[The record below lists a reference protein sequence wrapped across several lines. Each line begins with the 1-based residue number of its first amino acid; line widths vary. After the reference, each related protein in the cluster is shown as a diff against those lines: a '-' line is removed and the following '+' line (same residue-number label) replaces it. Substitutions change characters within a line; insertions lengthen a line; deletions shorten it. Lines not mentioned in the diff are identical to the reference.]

1 MTIIGLRLREHS
13 ANIGANREAQ
23 RFNASAGLKIGGCIV
38 ALTNELR
45 SLFRGSLFGLLFIFS
60 ASSLADAIEQI
71 VQVEGEEVA
80 VGPEAT
86 NAFFDVIYTTN
97 PVEEQA
103 TGLELRIFYDSTVVQ
118 VAPGSAGKVDAGD
131 FIVGVEYEITKSGT
145 TDFTAI
151 GAADS
156 EKGTRFTATGAGE
169 GSGQAEEVCKPETQ
183 TCFNDE
189 LASLLTG
196 YQDLADESNQDSDES
211 TDRVILAAYAYFG
224 QGLGFPGDEL
234 DFPVVL
240 FSQNF
245 KKAVPTFEGRTAI
258 NFIATPGSGNTS
270 KVPEGFGIRFKGDEI
285 KPEISLAESSLTIS
299 AQGPLTSEENSQEL
313 VDYIATITVSDN
325 RDELTSENIEAYV
338 EDEVSGELVKAPE
351 GFAPGTYEV
360 TLVAV
365 DLSGNESDPVVLTL
379 TVVDDV
385 APVIAGAVDVTFE
398 ATGPNGISSED
409 PIVTAFGDSVTAL
422 DAVSG
427 EAEVIATVGGEA
439 LPAYFPL
446 GPTTVDLSAQ
456 DASGNPATSSLVVTV
471 QDTTKPVIVSAAGL
485 TLEATGPTGY
495 TGTTDEVTMA
505 IEVTDLVDPAPVVT
519 LAEGVSTPFPL
530 GTTLVAVTVT
540 DSAGNAVQGTVPV
553 TVADTTGPTFAGA
566 NTLILTVNEEAPV
579 ASSDER
585 VTAWLEGI
593 SASDLVDGEVE
604 FTYSALPEK
613 FEVGETIVIFT
624 ATDAAGNKSDKEVI
638 VLVAVGPSVKVAD
651 PITVVSVDGEAVPAS
666 QPLIAAFI
674 EAATATDFSGN
685 TLDVTNDAP
694 GSFAVGE
701 ETVVTFTAVDADDRQ
716 GQNTSTVTIVIAS
729 GDNDTDGD
737 GIDDLYEVEEGLDPN
752 DAEDGEGDA
761 DGDGR
766 SNLDEYLE
774 GKDPNAD
781 DVEPVVTAPA
791 DVTVNST
798 GLVTKVA
805 LGDATAE
812 DVLDGE
818 LTATPDNP
826 GPYAPGSYTIVWSAT
841 DAAGNVGLDEQML
854 VVRPQVTTVPKVRTA
869 EGKTVMLDV
878 VLNGAAPAYPVEI
891 PVTLGGTATIEEDY
905 TVDAEMVTIAEG
917 RKGML
922 TLTILTD
929 ELEGEGAET
938 IEVMLVDPAA
948 NAVLGSAKMSTITIV
963 EEAAPP
969 VLKITVMQGDSK
981 GKRVSA
987 GGGDV
992 TAMVSIVD
1000 PNGEHTIDWSGSNEG
1015 LESSTGTDTDTF
1027 TFDPSA
1033 LEAGSYDLVAAV
1045 TDSGIA
1051 DTTFTIGVT
1060 VQVAAEEVEADSDGD
1075 GIPDSKDASD
1085 QGNVIALN
1093 ADEGT
1098 AAAQADEGVS
1108 IVIGDVA
1115 NSSGNAGIGITEE
1128 QLATTSGG
1136 DDADYDYPAG
1146 ILDFEVQDLAEP
1158 GTSFRIVIPLAAAVP
1173 EGGVLRKFTE
1183 ANGWNDFVVDDNNA
1197 VASALGED
1205 GACPDLGSEL
1215 YVAGL
1220 TAGDTCMQLTL
1231 QDGGPNDADG
1241 EVNGS
1246 YKDPSGIA
1254 EATPVQV
1261 VEINADGYRSR
1272 KKVGG
1277 GCSVVEG
1284 SSDAGL
1290 LVLML
1295 LGLAGLLRRRIT
1307 AA

>member
-1 MTIIGLRLREHS
+1 MIKSYQRLKTGALALIFAGVTQGALGAEQTITTDPSNTDVKAGQTGIALALGYSSTDNEQTTGLGVKIFFDSSQVTFVSLASSAEVEDFIIGITETPDSISMDSDNLDDDPKTDMF
-13 ANIGANREAQ
+13 ANIAVSS
-23 RFNASAGLKIGGCIV
+23 FN
-38 ALTNELR
+38 
-45 SLFRGSLFGLLFIFS
+45 
-60 ASSLADAIEQI
+60 
-71 VQVEGEEVA
+71 
-80 VGPEAT
+80 
-86 NAFFDVIYTTN
+86 
-97 PVEEQA
+97 
-103 TGLELRIFYDSTVVQ
+103 
-118 VAPGSAGKVDAGD
+118 GK
-131 FIVGVEYEITKSGT
+131 F
-145 TDFTAI
+145 
-151 GAADS
+151 
-156 EKGTRFTATGAGE
+156 
-169 GSGQAEEVCKPETQ
+169 
-183 TCFNDE
+183 
-189 LASLLTG
+189 
-196 YQDLADESNQDSDES
+196 
-211 TDRVILAAYAYFG
+211 
-224 QGLGFPGDEL
+224 
-234 DFPVVL
+234 
-240 FSQNF
+240 
-245 KKAVPTFEGRTAI
+245 
-258 NFIATPGSGNTS
+258 PGSGDWPESGPLPFATITFDLASTAQEDTITS
-270 KVPEGFGIRFKGDEI
+270 VNYVLDGAAGYETVAESATITIKGDEVP
-285 KPEISLAESSLTIS
+285 PEITAVATSVTIEAE
-299 AQGPLTSEENSQEL
+299 GPYTSETTEQLDEFIEGITATDNVQGDISDDIVASIDGEVVEEIL
-313 VDYIATITVSDN
+313 FPVGETVVDLDVKDSSGNAAETVQVTITVVDTTGPTI
-325 RDELTSENIEAYV
+325 L
-338 EDEVSGELVKAPE
+338 APE
-351 GFAPGTYEV
+351 
-360 TLVAV
+360 
-365 DLSGNESDPVVLTL
+365 
-379 TVVDDV
+379 TVS
-385 APVIAGAVDVTFE
+385 FE
-398 ATGPNGISSED
+398 ATGPNGIASED
-409 PIVTAFGDSVTAL
+409 PAVTVFADTVVGADL
-422 DAVSG
+422 VSG
-427 EAEVIATVGGEA
+427 ETEVVATVGGEA
-439 LPAYFPL
+439 LPEYFPVGDTTVEL
-446 GPTTVDLSAQ
+446 ATEDAAGNPTTGTLIVS
-456 DASGNPATSSLVVTV
+456 VV
-471 QDTTKPVIVSAAGL
+471 DTTKPVIVSADGL

-495 TGTTDEVTMA
+495 TGTTDDVIAA

-530 GTTLVAVTVT
+530 GTTSVAVTVT
-540 DSAGNAVQGTVPV
+540 DSAGNVAQGTVPV
-553 TVADTTGPTFAGA
+553 TVSDTTGPTFAGA
-566 NTLILTVNEEAPV
+566 NTLILTVDEEMPV

-604 FTYSALPEK
+604 FTYSALPAE
-613 FEVGETIVIFT
+613 FPVGETTVTFT
-624 ATDAAGNKSDKEVI
+624 ATDAAGNKTDKEVT

-694 GSFAVGE
+694 DTFAVGE
-701 ETVVTFTAVDADDRQ
+701 ETVVTFTAVDADERQ
-716 GQNTSTVTIVIAS
+716 GQNTSTVTIVAAS
-729 GDNDTDGD
+729 GDKDTDGD

-774 GKDPNAD
+774 GTDPNAD
-781 DVEPVVTAPA
+781 DVKPVVTAPA
-791 DVTVNST
+791 DVTADSK

-826 GPYAPGSYTIVWSAT
+826 GPYAPGTYTVTWSAT
-841 DAAGNVGLDEQML
+841 DAAGNVGMDTQT
-854 VVRPQVTTVPKVRTA
+854 VTVRPQVTTVPKLRTA
-869 EGKTVMLDV
+869 EGQTVMLDV

-891 PVTLGGTATIEEDY
+891 PVTLGGTATVEEDY
-905 TVDAEMVTIAEG
+905 TVDAEVVTIAEG

-938 IEVMLVDPAA
+938 IEVMLVDPSA

-981 GKRVSA
+981 GKRVST
-987 GGGDV
+987 GGGAV
-992 TAMVSIVD
+992 SAMVSIVD

-1027 TFDPSA
+1027 TFDPSG
-1033 LEAGSYDLVAAV
+1033 LEAGSYDLIAAV

-1060 VQVAAEEVEADSDGD
+1060 VQVTAEEVEADSDGD

-1093 ADEGT
+1093 ADAGT

-1128 QLATTSGG
+1128 QLATTPGG

-1158 GTSFRIVIPLAAAVP
+1158 GASFRIVIPLAAAVP

-1220 TAGDTCMQLTL
+1220 TAGDTCIQLTL

-1261 VEINADGYRSR
+1261 VEINADGYKSR

-1284 SSDAGL
+1284 STDTGL
-1290 LVLML
+1290 LVLLM
-1295 LGLAGLLRRRIT
+1295 LGLAGLLRRRFV

>member
-1 MTIIGLRLREHS
+1 MFKSYQFFKNMVLSLIFAAAASGALAAEQKITTDPSNTDVKAGQTGIALALGYSSTDNEQTTGLGVKIFFDSTQVTFVSLASSAEVEDFIIGITETPDSISTDDKDLDGDPKTDKF
-13 ANIGANREAQ
+13 ANIAVSS
-23 RFNASAGLKIGGCIV
+23 FNGK
-38 ALTNELR
+38 
-45 SLFRGSLFGLLFIFS
+45 F
-60 ASSLADAIEQI
+60 
-71 VQVEGEEVA
+71 
-80 VGPEAT
+80 
-86 NAFFDVIYTTN
+86 
-97 PVEEQA
+97 
-103 TGLELRIFYDSTVVQ
+103 
-118 VAPGSAGKVDAGD
+118 PGSGD
-131 FIVGVEYEITKSGT
+131 WPESGPLPFATIT
-145 TDFTAI
+145 F
-151 GAADS
+151 
-156 EKGTRFTATGAGE
+156 
-169 GSGQAEEVCKPETQ
+169 
-183 TCFNDE
+183 
-189 LASLLTG
+189 
-196 YQDLADESNQDSDES
+196 DLATTAQED
-211 TDRVILAAYAYFG
+211 TI
-224 QGLGFPGDEL
+224 
-234 DFPVVL
+234 
-240 FSQNF
+240 
-245 KKAVPTFEGRTAI
+245 TAI
-258 NFIATPGSGNTS
+258 NYVLDGAAGYDTAAESATIT
-270 KVPEGFGIRFKGDEI
+270 IKGDEI
-285 KPEISLAESSLTIS
+285 PPEITASATSITIEAEGAYTPLSSEQLTEFLAGISASDNIQGDISSDLVATIDGDTAELLPVGDSIIQYDVKDSSGNAAESV
-299 AQGPLTSEENSQEL
+299 Q
-313 VDYIATITVSDN
+313 VTV
-325 RDELTSENIEAYV
+325 
-338 EDEVSGELVKAPE
+338 
-351 GFAPGTYEV
+351 
-360 TLVAV
+360 
-365 DLSGNESDPVVLTL
+365 
-379 TVVDDV
+379 TVVDTTG
-385 APVIAGAVDVTFE
+385 PTILGAVDVSFE

-409 PIVTAFGDSVTAL
+409 PTVTAFGDSVTAL
-422 DAVSG
+422 DLVSG
-427 EAEVIATVGGEA
+427 EVEVIPTVGGEA
-439 LPAYFPL
+439 LPEYFPI
-446 GPTTVDLSAQ
+446 GTTTVELSAQ
-456 DASGNPATSSLVVTV
+456 DASGNPTTGSLVVTV
-471 QDTTKPVIVSAAGL
+471 VDTTAPAIVSAAGL

-495 TGTTDEVTMA
+495 TGTTDEVTAA

-530 GTTLVAVTVT
+530 GTTSVAVTVT
-540 DSAGNAVQGTVPV
+540 DSAGNAAQGTVPV
-553 TVADTTGPTFAGA
+553 TVADTTGPAFAGA
-566 NTLILTVNEEAPV
+566 NTLILTVDEEVPV

-585 VTAWLEGI
+585 VAAWLEGI

-604 FTYSALPEK
+604 FTYSALPAE
-613 FEVGETIVIFT
+613 FQVGETTVTFT
-624 ATDAAGNKSDKEVI
+624 ASDAAGNTTKEEVI
-638 VLVAVGPSVKVAD
+638 VLVAVGPSVKVAAA
-651 PITVVSVDGEAVPAS
+651 ITVVSVDGEAVPAS

-694 GSFAVGE
+694 DSFAVGE
-701 ETVVTFTAVDADDRQ
+701 ETVVTFTAVDADERQ
-716 GQNTSTVTIVIAS
+716 GQNTSTVTIVAAS
-729 GDNDTDGD
+729 GDKDTDGD

-774 GKDPNAD
+774 GTDPNAD
-781 DVEPVVTAPA
+781 DVKPVVTAPA
-791 DVTVNST
+791 DVSADST

-826 GPYAPGSYTIVWSAT
+826 GPYAPGTYTITWSAT
-841 DAAGNVGLDEQML
+841 DAAGNVGIDTQT
-854 VVRPQVTTVPKVRTA
+854 VTVRPQVTTVPKLRTA

-891 PVTLGGTATIEEDY
+891 PVTLGGTATVDEDY
-905 TVDAEMVTIAEG
+905 TVDAEVVTIAEG

-922 TLTILTD
+922 TLTILND

-948 NAVLGSAKMSTITIV
+948 NAVLGSAKMSTITII

-969 VLKITVMQGDSK
+969 VLKITVTQGDSK

-987 GGGDV
+987 GGGAV
-992 TAMVSIVD
+992 SAMVSIVD

-1033 LEAGSYDLVAAV
+1033 LEAGAYDLIAVV

-1060 VQVAAEEVEADSDGD
+1060 VQVTAEEVEADSDGD
-1075 GIPDSKDASD
+1075 GIPDSKDTSD

-1093 ADEGT
+1093 ADAGT

-1128 QLATTSGG
+1128 QLATTPGG

-1261 VEINADGYRSR
+1261 VEINADGYKSR

-1284 SSDAGL
+1284 SADTGL
-1290 LVLML
+1290 LVLLL
-1295 LGLAGLLRRRIT
+1295 LGLAGLLRRRFV

>member
-1 MTIIGLRLREHS
+1 MKFRNLS
-13 ANIGANREAQ
+13 
-23 RFNASAGLKIGGCIV
+23 
-38 ALTNELR
+38 LTLM
-45 SLFRGSLFGLLFIFS
+45 GVIAFS
-60 ASSLADAIEQI
+60 AQAIADKQI
-71 VQVEGEEVA
+71 ITVEPSIPAFGESDETITISVNYSTDPA
-80 VGPEAT
+80 GT
-86 NAFFDVIYTTN
+86 S
-97 PVEEQA
+97 A
-103 TGLELRIFYDSTVVQ
+103 TGLGVTLYFNSELLEGKDIQVNSELGGSQTGPAVANDTADEDNDPSTDQKVIVAWVENTQSCGFGCTESVPWPEVEDFTSGVKLMDVIFGRASSTFTGKTSINFKLDT
-118 VAPGSAGKVDAGD
+118 AAGFDAMAES
-131 FIVGVEYEITKSGT
+131 VEVIFKDDETPPEIT
-145 TDFTAI
+145 
-151 GAADS
+151 
-156 EKGTRFTATGAGE
+156 
-169 GSGQAEEVCKPETQ
+169 
-183 TCFNDE
+183 
-189 LASLLTG
+189 
-196 YQDLADESNQDSDES
+196 
-211 TDRVILAAYAYFG
+211 
-224 QGLGFPGDEL
+224 
-234 DFPVVL
+234 
-240 FSQNF
+240 
-245 KKAVPTFEGRTAI
+245 
-258 NFIATPGSGNTS
+258 
-270 KVPEGFGIRFKGDEI
+270 
-285 KPEISLAESSLTIS
+285 LAESSVTIS

-313 VDYIATITVSDN
+313 VDFIASITVTDN
-325 RDELTSENIEAYV
+325 KDDLTTEDLYAYV
-338 EDEVSGELVKAPE
+338 VDEDSGELVEAPE

-360 TLVAV
+360 TLIAK
-365 DLSGNESDPVVLTL
+365 DTSGNESEAVVVTL

-385 APVIAGAVDVTFE
+385 GPVIAGAVDVTFE

-409 PIVTAFGDSVTAL
+409 PKVTEFGDSVTAL

-439 LPAYFPL
+439 LPEYFPI
-446 GPTTVDLSAQ
+446 GTTTVELSAQ
-456 DASGNPATSSLVVTV
+456 DAEGNPTTGTLIVSVV
-471 QDTTKPVIVSAAGL
+471 DTTKPVIVSAAGL

-495 TGTTDEVTMA
+495 TGTTDEVIAA

-530 GTTLVAVTVT
+530 GTTSVAVTVT
-540 DSAGNAVQGTVPV
+540 DSAGNVAEATVPV
-553 TVADTTGPTFAGA
+553 TVADTTGPTFVGA
-566 NTLILTVNEEAPV
+566 NTLILTVDEEIPV

-593 SASDLVDGEVE
+593 SASDLADGEVE
-604 FTYSALPEK
+604 FTYSALPAE
-613 FEVGETIVIFT
+613 FPVGETTVTLT
-624 ATDAAGNKSDKEVI
+624 ATDAAGNKTDKEVI

-651 PITVVSVDGEAVPAS
+651 AITVVSVDGQAVPSS

-674 EAATATDFSGN
+674 EAASATDFSGN
-685 TLDVTNDAP
+685 SLDVTNDAP
-694 GSFAVGE
+694 DSFAVDE
-701 ETVVTFTAVDADDRQ
+701 ETLVTFTAVDADERQ
-716 GQNTSTVTIVIAS
+716 GQNSSTVTVVSAS

-774 GKDPNAD
+774 GTDPNAD
-781 DVEPVVTAPA
+781 DVKPVVTAPA
-791 DVTVNST
+791 DVSADST

-805 LGDATAE
+805 LGDAAAE

-826 GPYAPGSYTIVWSAT
+826 GPYAPGTYTITWSAT
-841 DAAGNVGLDEQML
+841 DAAGNVGIDTQT
-854 VVRPQVTTVPKVRTA
+854 VTVRPQVTTVPKLRTA

-891 PVTLGGTATIEEDY
+891 PVTLGGTATVDEDY
-905 TVDAEMVTIAEG
+905 TVDAEVVTIAEG

-922 TLTILTD
+922 TLTILND

-948 NAVLGSAKMSTITIV
+948 NAVLGSAKMSTITII

-969 VLKITVMQGDSK
+969 VLKITVTQGDSK

-987 GGGDV
+987 GGGAV
-992 TAMVSIVD
+992 SAMVSIVD

-1033 LEAGSYDLVAAV
+1033 LEAGAYDLIAVV

-1060 VQVAAEEVEADSDGD
+1060 VQVTAEEVEADSDGD
-1075 GIPDSKDASD
+1075 GIPDSKDTSD

-1093 ADEGT
+1093 ADAGT
-1098 AAAQADEGVS
+1098 EAAQADEGVS

-1128 QLATTSGG
+1128 QLATTPGG

-1261 VEINADGYRSR
+1261 VEINADGYKSR

-1284 SSDAGL
+1284 SADTGL
-1290 LVLML
+1290 LVLLL
-1295 LGLAGLLRRRIT
+1295 LGLAGLLRRRFV